1 MMSETKKVL
10 VGKIQI
16 IDDDLDS
23 LATKKSDMET
33 EAGFTDYDDVTEN
46 LQYVNGCYS
55 GTFAYYD
62 TVNVTPASNT

>member
-1 MMSETKKVL
+1 MSETKKVL

-16 IDDDLDS
+16 IDEDLTA
-23 LATKKSDMET
+23 LQTKKSAMKT
-33 EAGFTDYDDVTEN
+33 AAGFGDYDEVTEN

-62 TVNVTPASNT
+62 TININTTPNT